1 MSNRRSKKK
10 RNGKLDNVI
19 PYIRKRMTSTH
30 IAIAVIAVLVLIICL
45 VNAYSAGKAYT
56 GYDIMNSVTRNDGDN
71 ASYLQYGDGY
81 IRYSNDGIAYY
92 KQSGSVVWNYTYEI
106 NNAQV
111 KMCGDYIVVGNI
123 TGRNLFI
130 YNKSGLQSEID
141 AAMTITQVDVANQG
155 VVAVALEDGNTNYI
169 NMYDA
174 SGNKLSYII
183 TSLDGDGYPVDMAI
197 SNDGSKL
204 VVSYVS
210 VSGESLKS
218 NVAFYNFSDVGQ
230 NLVDRLVGGFNHYES
245 SLVGKVE
252 FVDNTNVIAVAEDR
266 VTFFEITQYPEKKEE
281 IMLEQEL
288 QKITYNDQYIGLIF
302 NNADSID
309 KHKMQIYNMK
319 GQKISELLFGE
330 DYRNYEFH
338 GDYILLYNEK
348 LFTLLSIKG
357 KVKYQNDFDMAIAKI
372 IPLDKNQRFLVFN
385 SKYIQEI
392 KLN

>member
-1 MSNRRSKKK
+1 MNNKRSKKNRSVK
-10 RNGKLDNVI
+10 FDNVI
-19 PYIRKRMTSTH
+19 PYIRRRMTSTH
-30 IAIAVIAVLVLIICL
+30 IAIAVIVVLVLIICL
-45 VNAYSAGKAYT
+45 VNAYSDGKAYT
-56 GYDIMNSVTRNDGDN
+56 SYDIMNSVTRNDGDS
-71 ASYLQYGDGY
+71 ASYLPYGEGY

-92 KQSGSVVWNYTYEI
+92 KQSGAVVWNYTYEI

-111 KMCGDYIVVGNI
+111 KMCEDYIVVGNI

-210 VSGESLKS
+210 VSGESLQS

-266 VTFFEITQYPEKKEE
+266 VTFFEISQYPEKKEE
-281 IMLEQEL
+281 IVLEQEL
-288 QKITYNDQYIGLIF
+288 QKITYNQQYVGLIF

-319 GQKISELLFGE
+319 GQKVSELLFAE

-338 GDYILLYNEK
+338 GDYVLLYNEK
-348 LFTLLSIKG
+348 LFTLMTIKG

-372 IPLDKNQRFLVFN
+372 IPVDKNQRFLVFN

-392 KLN
+392 KLH